1 MLIPGFVRVIWN
13 IMVMILCKYLCN
25 WNGDLQDQ
33 RRRGRG
39 RRRSG
44 RGEGADEVSA
54 APKKAQEPRETH
66 KMLQV

>member
-1 MLIPGFVRVIWN
+1 
-13 IMVMILCKYLCN
+13 MVMILFKYLCN

-33 RRRGRG
+33 RRGRG

-44 RGEGADEVSA
+44 RREAAAEVSA